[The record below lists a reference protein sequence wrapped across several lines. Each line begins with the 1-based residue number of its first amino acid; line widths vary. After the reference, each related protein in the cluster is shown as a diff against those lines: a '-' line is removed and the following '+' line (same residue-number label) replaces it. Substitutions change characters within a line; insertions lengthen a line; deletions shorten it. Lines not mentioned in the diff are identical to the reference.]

1 MAQRPTPKDQKR
13 LAQAQSAWKAG
24 QHDEAI
30 RLYERLAEKHRGD
43 PAILLALAQCYVAKN
58 REAPARKLLDKLAA
72 GFRGNG
78 PVMAWV
84 GRTYYQY
91 AQPTEALD
99 AFEQALRCGL
109 PVAQQVAVRS
119 SMASVCER
127 LNDLVR
133 AEEHVAFLR
142 EHAPDLAFAHFMTG
156 LLALR
161 GGEGLDQAE
170 ASLRRAVEL
179 AGDAPDLRARA
190 WYELARALDQAG
202 QYDRAW
208 EAVESAKGVDRPG
221 TERASARGRWVA
233 SITDRLREAVS
244 APGFA
249 GFDPPP
255 EPGPG
260 DRPVLLVTGHPR
272 SGTTL
277 LERMLDSHP
286 EVATADESS
295 SLLQNVFQPLA
306 GSGGEAIPASRLL
319 FEQVPKS
326 KARKA
331 CAGYTRQL
339 ARIAGD
345 NDAGH
350 WLIDKNPEAVVM
362 VPGLQ
367 RVVPGA
373 RVIVVLRD
381 PRDVVLS
388 CYLQYLS
395 INPVSVNYATLAG
408 TAAKYARTMS
418 LWLALRERLTV
429 PWLEVRYE
437 DVVADPEGQARRVLD
452 FMGLAFDPAVL
463 NHDEHVRA
471 KVVRSPTYHAV
482 AKPVY
487 RGAVGRWRPYTTHF
501 EAIRPTLAPFIEAFG
516 YDG

>member
-1 MAQRPTPKDQKR
+1 MASRPTPKDQKR
-13 LAQAQSAWKAG
+13 LAQAQSAWKQG
-24 QHDEAI
+24 RHDEAI
-30 RLYERLAEKHRGD
+30 RLYERLAEKHRGE
-43 PAILLALAQCYVAKN
+43 PAILLALAQCYVAKK
-58 REAPARKLLDKLAA
+58 REHSAKKLLGKLAA
-72 GFRGNG
+72 GFRDNG

-84 GRTYYQY
+84 GRTYYQF
-91 AQPTEALD
+91 AQPVEAMD

-109 PVAQQVAVRS
+109 PIAQQVAVRS
-119 SMASVCER
+119 SMASACER
-127 LNDLVR
+127 LNDLAR

-142 EHAPDLAFAHFMTG
+142 EHAPDSAFAHFMTG

-161 GGEGLDQAE
+161 GGGGLDGAE

-179 AGDAPDLRARA
+179 AGDAPDLQARA

-208 EAVESAKGVDRPG
+208 EAVESAKGVERPG
-221 TERASARGRWVA
+221 TGRALARGQWVA
-233 SITDRLREAVS
+233 GMTDRLREAVS

-255 EPGPG
+255 EPGPS

-277 LERMLDSHP
+277 LEQMLDSHP
-286 EVATADESS
+286 QVATADESS
-295 SLLQNVFQPLA
+295 SLLQHVFQPLA
-306 GSGGEAIPASRLL
+306 GSGGEEIPASRLL
-319 FEQVPKS
+319 FEQAPKS
-326 KARKA
+326 KAQKA

-339 ARIAGD
+339 AQIAGD
-345 NDAGH
+345 DDAGH

-373 RVIVVLRD
+373 KVIVVLRD

-395 INPVSVNYATLAG
+395 INPVSVNYATLAD

-418 LWLALRERLTV
+418 LWLALRDRLTV

-437 DVVADPEGQARRVLD
+437 DVVADPEGQARRALD

-463 NHDEHVRA
+463 SHDEHVKA

-487 RGAVGRWRPYTTHF
+487 KGAAGRWRRYERHLAPAF
-501 EAIRPTLAPFIEAFG
+501 ETLAPFLEAFG
-516 YDG
+516 YEA